1 MEKSNK
7 EPQLGWAKPKD
18 FSSHAVFPNFSYPV
32 EGKPVTAQSLMEIAS
47 HIFDMAQ
54 SWKNAEQLGQTVTY
68 TGGIAFSGQPGEG
81 AAFRSINSDL
91 RIEFSPAP
99 EFTWKD
105 GDILNPLHLR
115 IDTFSSMPQGFANR
129 QSAGVR
135 VIHLPTGL
143 EARGEGGR
151 GAFAN
156 RHTAEGELIRLLDE
170 RFGVTHEVR

>member
-7 EPQLGWAKPKD
+7 QPQLGWAEPKD
-18 FSSHAVFPNFSYPV
+18 FSSHAVIPNFTYPMQ
-32 EGKPVTAQSLMEIAS
+32 GKPVNPQALMEIAS
-47 HIFDMAQ
+47 YIAGMAQ

-68 TGGIAFSGQPGEG
+68 TGGIFFSGQPSEG
-81 AAFRSINSDL
+81 AAFQAITSDL

-156 RHTAEGELIRLLDE
+156 RHTAEVELIRLLDE
-170 RFGVTHEVR
+170 RFGVIHEVR